1 MTSSATMRERVL
13 SRIQM
18 EMMPTSGAAIL
29 TDKRISWRGRV
40 ERKGFGL
47 IEIEMFGYFSHCVL
61 FFSPWPGGKGE
72 KGERVRE
79 KEIGGGGK
87 KKSSATSFVASG
99 LSSTFVH
106 EKRIKSLFAKHPS

>member
-47 IEIEMFGYFSHCVL
+47 IEIEMFGYFSCCVL
-61 FFSPWPGGKGE
+61 FFSPRQAGK
-72 KGERVRE
+72 
-79 KEIGGGGK
+79 
-87 KKSSATSFVASG
+87 
-99 LSSTFVH
+99 
-106 EKRIKSLFAKHPS
+106 EKRVNE

>member
-47 IEIEMFGYFSHCVL
+47 IEIEMFGYFSCCVL
-61 FFSPWPGGKGE
+61 FFFPLDRREGE
-72 KGERVRE
+72 KERVRE

>member
-40 ERKGFGL
+40 KRKDFGL
-47 IEIEMFGYFSHCVL
+47 IEIEMFGYFSRCVL
-61 FFSPWPGGKGE
+61 FFFPRQAGK
-72 KGERVRE
+72 
-79 KEIGGGGK
+79 
-87 KKSSATSFVASG
+87 
-99 LSSTFVH
+99 
-106 EKRIKSLFAKHPS
+106 EKRVNE